1 MDKSLVVVFG
11 GTGYL
16 GTHIVRQLQEAGYR
30 VRIAARSPQARLP
43 GDPAFQL
50 ESCEADILDESSVAR
65 AIEGADAVVNAV
77 SLYVE
82 HGPELTFEAVHI
94 DGAVRLA
101 RCCRDAGIAK
111 LVHISG
117 LNADPQ
123 SRSPYISARG
133 RGENQVRET
142 FPDTIVLRPSALFGG
157 GQGLVVTLKAL
168 IRLPVIPLFGKGQT
182 RLQPVHVNDVAKAVV
197 QVLEDADAPGQ
208 IYELG
213 GPQVFSYRELV
224 EVVMRQM
231 HRHRPLIAVPFPL
244 WHMGARVLS
253 VLPNPP
259 LTRDQL
265 ILMESDNRV
274 GPGARTFKTLHMAP
288 ASVKETT
295 IEAD

>member
-30 VRIAARSPQARLP
+30 VRIAARSPETRVP
-43 GDPAFQL
+43 GDPEFQI
-50 ESCEADILDESSVAR
+50 EGCEADILDEVSVTR
-65 AIEGADAVVNAV
+65 AIEDADAVINAV

-82 HGPELTFEAVHI
+82 HSPELTFEAIHV

-101 RCCRDAGIAK
+101 RCCKEAGIPK

-117 LNADPQ
+117 LNADPH
-123 SRSPYISARG
+123 SRSPYVSARG

-142 FPDTIVLRPSALFGG
+142 FPEVIVLRPSTLFGG

-168 IRLPVIPLFGKGQT
+168 TRLPVVPMFGRGET
-182 RLQPVHVNDVAKAVV
+182 RLQPVHVNDVAKAAT
-197 QVLEDADAPGQ
+197 QVLEEPDAPGH

-213 GPQVFSYRELV
+213 GPQVLSYRDLLN
-224 EVVMRQM
+224 VVMGQT
-231 HRHRPLIAVPFPL
+231 HHHRPLVAVPFPL
-244 WHMGARVLS
+244 WHVGARVLS
-253 VLPNPP
+253 ILPNPP

-274 GPGARTFKTLHMAP
+274 GPGARTFKTLGITP
-288 ASVKETT
+288 TSVAEPT

>member
-1 MDKSLVVVFG
+1 MDKSLAVVFG

-30 VRIAARSPQARLP
+30 VRIASRSPQARVP
-43 GDPAFQL
+43 GDPEFQI
-50 ESCEADILDESSVAR
+50 EGCEADILDEASIAN
-65 AIEGADAVVNAV
+65 AIEGATAVINAV

-82 HGPELTFEAVHI
+82 QPPELTFDAVHVK
-94 DGAVRLA
+94 GAVQLA
-101 RCCRDAGIAK
+101 RCCKEAGIRT
-111 LVHISG
+111 LVQISG

-142 FPDTIVLRPSALFGG
+142 FPNAIVLRPSALFGG

-168 IRLPVIPLFGKGQT
+168 TRLPLVPLFGKGET
-182 RLQPVHVNDVAKAVV
+182 RLQPVHVNDVAKAAV
-197 QVLEDADAPGQ
+197 QVLEDAEAPGQ

-224 EVVMRQM
+224 KVVMGQV
-231 HRHRPLIAVPFPL
+231 HRHHRLISVPFPL
-244 WHMGARVLS
+244 WHLGARVLS
-253 VLPNPP
+253 WLPNPP

-274 GPGARTFKTLHMAP
+274 GPGARTFKMLNIAP
-288 ASVKETT
+288 VSVTETI

>member
-1 MDKSLVVVFG
+1 MDRSLVVVFG

-30 VRIAARSPQARLP
+30 VRIAARSPETRLP
-43 GDPAFQL
+43 GDPDFRL
-50 ESCEADILDESSVAR
+50 EGCEANILDEASVAR
-65 AIEGADAVVNAV
+65 AIEGADAVINAV

-82 HGPELTFEAVHI
+82 HPPDLTFEAVHV

-101 RCCRDAGIAK
+101 RCCKDAGISK

-117 LNADPQ
+117 LNADPH

-142 FPDTIVLRPSALFGG
+142 FPEAIVLRPSALFGG

-168 IRLPVIPLFGKGQT
+168 SRLPVIPLFGKGQT
-182 RLQPVHVNDVAKAVV
+182 RLQPVHVNDVAKAAT
-197 QVLEDADAPGQ
+197 QVLEEPDAPGQ

-213 GPQVFSYRELV
+213 GPQVLSYRELV
-224 EVVMRQM
+224 EVVMGQM
-231 HRHRPLIAVPFPL
+231 HRHRPLVSVPFPL
-244 WHMGARVLS
+244 WHAGAQVLS

-274 GPGARTFKTLHMAP
+274 GPGARTFKTLHITP
-288 ASVKETT
+288 VSVTEPM